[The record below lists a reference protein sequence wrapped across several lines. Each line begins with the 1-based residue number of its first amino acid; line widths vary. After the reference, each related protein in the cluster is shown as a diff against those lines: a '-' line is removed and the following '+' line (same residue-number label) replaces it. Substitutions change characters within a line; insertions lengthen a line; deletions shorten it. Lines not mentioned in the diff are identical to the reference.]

1 MRKKASLSLSV
12 NAIVVLILAIVML
25 GLGLGFMRGMFGKVS
40 VQIEEQISAEQE
52 PEKPSSG
59 NTVTLSREMIMTN
72 AGEQEV
78 VKVSIYNPTAAE
90 FKNVK
95 PTIDCSGGTI
105 DPVPAAN
112 QQASTR
118 NIAPRTSETFNLLLD
133 IISTGPDT
141 FLCEINFGTD
151 ADTAPYKKDIT
162 IKIVQ

>member
-78 VKVSIYNPTAAE
+78 VKVSVYNPTSTQ
-90 FKNVK
+90 FKSVK
-95 PTIDCSGGTI
+95 PVIVCDTPNTVLGT
-105 DPVPAAN
+105 

-118 NIAPRTSETFNLLLD
+118 DIDVRTYETFNLLID
-133 IISTGPDT
+133 INKILKNT
-141 FLCEINFGTD
+141 FLCEIKFT
-151 ADTAPYKKDIT
+151 ADVTTPVAYTKDLT
-162 IKIVQ
+162 IKVVQ